1 MDDEFMDEPWGEF
14 GEEEQVEEGPNSP
27 PWEVEFDE
35 EPMMGRQEE
44 YENEQEPS
52 DEWLEIVETE
62 EGLDTEPREAPL
74 PYDDLEEP
82 SWEHEEEDQKR
93 VDDAK
98 KIVDEHLNPP
108 KQNEG
113 QWSPPDLQAAKKKKK
128 KEDDEKDKKIN
139 AKPDPSTINVPPAPA
154 SSAPPPPEAQ
164 SQQKLPDEQK
174 QPPPPPPAKPS
185 QKQPAPASVQ
195 TALSTATGSTSM
207 PTVSAVRQPH
217 ADQPGAPIALPIA
230 SRVPTLDMSSNN
242 PASGYSQDLGGL
254 GQIGVFSS
262 DGGLSHSNHRMD
274 SFAVLLTFIFVV
286 LYTRTS

>member
-1 MDDEFMDEPWGEF
+1 MDEPWGEF
-14 GEEEQVEEGPNSP
+14 GEEEQVEEEPNSP

-35 EPMMGRQEE
+35 EPMMSRQEE
-44 YENEQEPS
+44 YENEQESS

-82 SWEHEEEDQKR
+82 SWEHEEDQKR

-98 KIVDEHLNPP
+98 KIVDEHLNSSE
-108 KQNEG
+108 QNEG

-128 KEDDEKDKKIN
+128 KEDDENDKKIN
-139 AKPDPSTINVPPAPA
+139 AKSDPSAINVPPAPA
-154 SSAPPPPEAQ
+154 PSAPPPPGTQ

-174 QPPPPPPAKPS
+174 KPPPPPAKPP
-185 QKQPAPASVQ
+185 QQQPAPVQ
-195 TALSTATGSTSM
+195 TTLSTATGSTSM
-207 PTVSAVRQPH
+207 PTVGVARQPH

-230 SRVPTLDMSSNN
+230 SPVPALDMSSNN

-262 DGGLSHSNHRMD
+262 DGGLSHLNHRMD